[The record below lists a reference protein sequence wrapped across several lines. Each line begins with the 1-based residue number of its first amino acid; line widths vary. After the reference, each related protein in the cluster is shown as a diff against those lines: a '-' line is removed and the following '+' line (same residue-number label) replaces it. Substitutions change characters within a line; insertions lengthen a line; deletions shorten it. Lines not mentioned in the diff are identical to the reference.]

1 MVAMVRLNESFL
13 LPFLF
18 FFVPPSLVPPLFHLL
33 LSFSSILLPSSLHLS
48 PSFLPSFLP
57 SLLFSFC
64 NHLSPSL
71 SQLCLFDPLLVPWT
85 IPARHLNEVIGS
97 CQGWASTG
105 SGQDLPLLL

>member
-48 PSFLPSFLP
+48 PSFLPSFLRYFFP
-57 SLLFSFC
+57 SVTIFAQVYLSSACLTPFSC
-64 NHLSPSL
+64 HGLSR
-71 SQLCLFDPLLVPWT
+71 
-85 IPARHLNEVIGS
+85 PAT
-97 CQGWASTG
+97 STR
-105 SGQDLPLLL
+105 